1 MVGVAVCAQ
10 IVGQVSVEIQ
20 RAKQDQK
27 PVADDQCQQQREQKL
42 VWQDGG
48 LEEFEH
54 VGKIGRKVM
63 CDISN

>member
-1 MVGVAVCAQ
+1 MVGIAVCAQ
-10 IVGQVSVEIQ
+10 IVWEISLEIQ
-20 RAKQDQK
+20 RAEQDQK
-27 PVADDQCQQQREQKL
+27 PVADDQCQQQRQQKL

-54 VGKIGRKVM
+54 VGRVGGKVM